1 MLIFIMMFPGVLL
14 KQLEEASTS
23 RHANSCRLVKR
34 NSTASESQ
42 PKGRRLVKKHISL
55 KDWLTTSN
63 VEEECEEVKLIPEN
77 KSRAVLVD
85 SSEVERRQFT
95 SNRHTSSMRSTLIS
109 LENSDDRDTVQD
121 IEQFNDDVIEEIE
134 HVNHENQSSHTH
146 VAPSSSATSEEPNE
160 AANLDSAEKD
170 RLLPVSNE
178 LSCVICWTDFSS
190 TRGVL
195 PCGHRFCFS
204 CIQNW
209 ADHMVHILFSFFP
222 IYSFLLPPICYSFT
236 LQFLRVLG
244 CTFLCIFNSE
254 VLILCFRYHDRTLC
268 EMSLL
273 ARMPGHS

>member
-1 MLIFIMMFPGVLL
+1 MLVFITLFPGVLL

-23 RHANSCRLVKR
+23 QRAKSCRLEKR

-42 PKGRRLVKKHISL
+42 PKGRRLVKKQISL

-63 VEEECEEVKLIPEN
+63 VEEEVKLIPEN

-85 SSEVERRQFT
+85 SSEVERHQFT
-95 SNRHTSSMRSTLIS
+95 SNRHTSEIRSTLIG

-121 IEQFNDDVIEEIE
+121 IEQFNDDDIEEID
-134 HVNHENQSSHTH
+134 HVNHENQNSHTH
-146 VAPSSSATSEEPNE
+146 VAPSSFATSEELNE
-160 AANLDSAEKD
+160 AANLDLPEKD
-170 RLLPVSNE
+170 SLLPISNE

-195 PCGHRFCFS
+195 QCGHRFCFS

-209 ADHMVHILFSFFP
+209 ADHMVHILCLFFP
-222 IYSFLLPPICYSFT
+222 KYFFNLPPICYSFT

-244 CTFLCIFNSE
+244 CTFICIFNSG
-254 VLILCFRYHDRTLC
+254 VLIF
-268 EMSLL
+268 MV
-273 ARMPGHS
+273 